1 MRSIVLYII
10 LALALTMSALGQT
23 PPVQGKQILV
33 LLKQQR
39 VVALED
45 GETIFNF
52 HCSTGRKGIET
63 PTGKTTVT
71 AKERWNRALAE
82 FGGGSIPF
90 TLRIPLYDPKTKK
103 VRRIC
108 IHAYDS
114 VPLHPASH
122 GCVRLAKV
130 SAEKLFN
137 WAEVGIP
144 VVVID
149 GPPPKVN

>member
-10 LALALTMSALGQT
+10 LALAVSALGQT
-23 PPVQGKQILV
+23 PPVKGKQILV

-39 VVALED
+39 VFALED
-45 GETIFNF
+45 GEIVFNF

-63 PTGKTTVT
+63 PTGQTTVT
-71 AKERWNRALAE
+71 AKVRWNHALAQ

-90 TLRIPLYDPKTKK
+90 TLRIPLYDPKMKK

-114 VPLHPASH
+114 VPLHPASN
-122 GCVRLAKV
+122 GCVRLVTV
-130 SAEKLFN
+130 SAKGLFF

-149 GPPPKVN
+149 GPPPPKKKS